1 MIGIP
6 RQFAPYVPTP
16 QNIVHRMLELA
27 DVSPNDV
34 VYDLGCG
41 DGRILITAV
50 KAFNAQRAVGYE
62 LRTDIYKGAQ
72 WKIKHENL
80 NRKVSVY
87 NEDFMNADLSDAS
100 VIALFLTTWGN
111 NQLKPK
117 LFQEASRGTRIISH
131 VFPLTNW
138 PITKQEIYVG
148 HALYLYTVP

>member
-1 MIGIP
+1 
-6 RQFAPYVPTP
+6 
-16 QNIVHRMLELA
+16 MLELA

-80 NRKVSVY
+80 NRKVRVY

-100 VIALFLTTWGN
+100 VIALFLTIWGN
-111 NQLKPK
+111 NQLKSK

-138 PITKQEIYVG
+138 PITKQEIYLG

>member
-1 MIGIP
+1 
-6 RQFAPYVPTP
+6 
-16 QNIVHRMLELA
+16 MLELA
-27 DVSPNDV
+27 EVSPNDV

-100 VIALFLTTWGN
+100 VITLFLTTGGN
-111 NQLKPK
+111 NQLKSK
-117 LFQEASRGTRIISH
+117 LFQEAPRGTRIISH

-138 PITKQEIYVG
+138 PITKQEIYFG

>member
-1 MIGIP
+1 
-6 RQFAPYVPTP
+6 
-16 QNIVHRMLELA
+16 MLELA

-50 KAFNAQRAVGYE
+50 KAFNAQLAVGYE

-72 WKIKHENL
+72 WKIKHEDL
-80 NRKVSVY
+80 NRKVRVY

-100 VIALFLTTWGN
+100 VITLFLTTWGN
-111 NQLKPK
+111 NQLKSK
-117 LFQEASRGTRIISH
+117 LFQEAPRGTRIISH

-138 PITKQEIYVG
+138 PITKQEIYLG